1 MCGIIGYLG
10 NDSFITYVLS
20 GLKLLQN
27 RGYDS
32 VGISCVQT
40 GEIYT
45 EKYASS
51 HTCDSLEKLDSK
63 VSSIDQPWPYC
74 GIGHTRWAT
83 HGGKTDTNAHPHH
96 DNKNRLAIV
105 HNGIIENFDEIKA
118 RLFEKGYS
126 FLSQTDTEVIAVLI
140 GYYLDMNE
148 PIETA
153 IQSTLKELLGTW
165 ALVIIHKDY
174 PNKLWITRNGSPLL
188 LGFENEYVMVASEQI
203 AFNNYI
209 KKYIV
214 IENHDLIEISKEDRV
229 ITYNKNIH
237 RYEIKEKINT
247 PIELKPT
254 GHKHWLLKEIMEQH
268 EAVNRAINNGGR
280 IENNTCVK
288 LGGLDV
294 YKPRLLEIN
303 HLIILGCGTSYNA
316 GLWSLDIFKNLDI
329 FHTIVVYDGAEF
341 NIKDIPKIGNSGV
354 ILLSQSGETKDLH
367 RCIQIA
373 KDYDIITIG
382 VVNIADSLI
391 ARESDCGVYLNAGRE
406 VAVASTKSFTNQCT
420 VLTMI
425 AIWFSQNRGTCIEK
439 RKKLINDI
447 RKLPFQIH
455 DLCDKTENIKTIAR
469 DLRTKKSLFILGKGK
484 EEAIAK
490 EGSLKLKE
498 VAYVHA
504 EGYSS
509 SALKHGPFALI
520 EPGLPIILLDIED
533 ENREK
538 NKNTY
543 QEVMARNAHVIKIS
557 DNKGDCDLLIE
568 KNGTFGG
575 VLANI
580 YLQLLSYYLAI
591 ENDYN
596 PDFPRNLAKVVT
608 VE

>member
-10 NDSFITYVLS
+10 NDKFTTYVLS

-32 VGISCVQT
+32 VGISCIKN
-40 GEIYT
+40 GELYT
-45 EKYASS
+45 EKYASNQIS
-51 HTCDSLEKLDSK
+51 DSLEKLDNK
-63 VSSIDQPWPYC
+63 ISSLSNEWPEC

-83 HGGKTDTNAHPHH
+83 HGGKTDKNAHPHH
-96 DNKNRLAIV
+96 DNKNRIAIV
-105 HNGIIENFDEIKA
+105 HNGIIENFDEIKD
-118 RLFEKGYS
+118 RLLEKGY
-126 FLSQTDTEVIAVLI
+126 FFISQTDTEVIAVLI
-140 GYYLDMNE
+140 GFYLDSGE
-148 PIETA
+148 TIESA
-153 IQSTLKELLGTW
+153 IQSALKELSGTW

-188 LGFENEYVMVASEQI
+188 LGLEDEYVMVASEQI
-203 AFNNYI
+203 AFHNYI

-214 IENHDLIEISKEDRV
+214 IENHDLIEITKENRL
-229 ITYNKNIH
+229 IKYNKNIH
-237 RYEIKEKINT
+237 RYEVKEKINT
-247 PIELKPT
+247 HIELKPT
-254 GHKHWLLKEIMEQH
+254 GHTHWLLKEILEQSD
-268 EAVNRAINNGGR
+268 AVTRSINNGGR
-280 IENNTCVK
+280 IENNTCIK
-288 LGGLDV
+288 LGGLDAC
-294 YKPRLLEIN
+294 KSRLLEIN
-303 HLIILGCGTSYNA
+303 HLIILGCGTSYHA

-341 NIKDIPKIGNSGV
+341 NVKDIPKIGSCGV

-382 VVNIADSLI
+382 IVNTIDSLI

-406 VAVASTKSFTNQCT
+406 VAVASTKSFTNQCV

-439 RKKLINDI
+439 RKKIINDV
-447 RKLPFQIH
+447 RKLPFQIQ
-455 DLCDKTENIKTIAR
+455 DLCNNTDAVKTIAKILK
-469 DLRTKKSLFILGKGK
+469 DKKSMFILGKGK

-490 EGSLKLKE
+490 EGALKLKE
-498 VAYVHA
+498 VAYIHA

-520 EPGLPIILLDIED
+520 EQGTPIILLDIED

-538 NKNTY
+538 NKNVY
-543 QEVMARNAHVIKIS
+543 QEISARGAFVIKIS
-557 DNKGDCDLLIE
+557 DNKKDCTLSIDR
-568 KNGTFGG
+568 NTTFGG

-580 YLQLLSYYLAI
+580 YSQLLSYFVAI
-591 ENDYN
+591 ENEYN

>member
-1 MCGIIGYLG
+1 
-10 NDSFITYVLS
+10 
-20 GLKLLQN
+20 
-27 RGYDS
+27 
-32 VGISCVQT
+32 
-40 GEIYT
+40 
-45 EKYASS
+45 
-51 HTCDSLEKLDSK
+51 
-63 VSSIDQPWPYC
+63 
-74 GIGHTRWAT
+74 
-83 HGGKTDTNAHPHH
+83 
-96 DNKNRLAIV
+96 
-105 HNGIIENFDEIKA
+105 
-118 RLFEKGYS
+118 
-126 FLSQTDTEVIAVLI
+126 
-140 GYYLDMNE
+140 
-148 PIETA
+148 
-153 IQSTLKELLGTW
+153 
-165 ALVIIHKDY
+165 
-174 PNKLWITRNGSPLL
+174 
-188 LGFENEYVMVASEQI
+188 
-203 AFNNYI
+203 
-209 KKYIV
+209 
-214 IENHDLIEISKEDRV
+214 
-229 ITYNKNIH
+229 
-237 RYEIKEKINT
+237 
-247 PIELKPT
+247 
-254 GHKHWLLKEIMEQH
+254 
-268 EAVNRAINNGGR
+268 
-280 IENNTCVK
+280 
-288 LGGLDV
+288 
-294 YKPRLLEIN
+294 
-303 HLIILGCGTSYNA
+303 
-316 GLWSLDIFKNLDI
+316 LDI

-447 RKLPFQIH
+447 RKLPFQIQ

-469 DLRTKKSLFILGKGK
+469 ELRTKKSLFILGKGK

-543 QEVMARNAHVIKIS
+543 QEVMARNARVIKIS
-557 DNKGDCDLLIE
+557 DNKTDCDLIIE

>member
-10 NDSFITYVLS
+10 NDAFITYVLS

-32 VGISCVQT
+32 VGISCVKN

-51 HTCDSLEKLDSK
+51 HTCDSLEKLDNK
-63 VSSIDQPWPYC
+63 VSSIEQPWPYC

-96 DNKNRLAIV
+96 DNKNRIALV
-105 HNGIIENFDEIKA
+105 HNGIIENYDEIKA
-118 RLFEKGYS
+118 RLFEKGYT
-126 FLSQTDTEVIAVLI
+126 FQSQTDTEVIAVLI

-254 GHKHWLLKEIMEQH
+254 GYKHWLLKEILEQPD
-268 EAVNRAINNGGR
+268 AVNRAINNGGR

-288 LGGLDV
+288 LGGLDA
-294 YKPRLLEIN
+294 YKPRLLEI
-303 HLIILGCGTSYNA
+303 II
-316 GLWSLDIFKNLDI
+316 
-329 FHTIVVYDGAEF
+329 
-341 NIKDIPKIGNSGV
+341 
-354 ILLSQSGETKDLH
+354 
-367 RCIQIA
+367 
-373 KDYDIITIG
+373 
-382 VVNIADSLI
+382 
-391 ARESDCGVYLNAGRE
+391 
-406 VAVASTKSFTNQCT
+406 
-420 VLTMI
+420 
-425 AIWFSQNRGTCIEK
+425 
-439 RKKLINDI
+439 
-447 RKLPFQIH
+447 
-455 DLCDKTENIKTIAR
+455 
-469 DLRTKKSLFILGKGK
+469 
-484 EEAIAK
+484 
-490 EGSLKLKE
+490 
-498 VAYVHA
+498 
-504 EGYSS
+504 
-509 SALKHGPFALI
+509 
-520 EPGLPIILLDIED
+520 
-533 ENREK
+533 
-538 NKNTY
+538 
-543 QEVMARNAHVIKIS
+543 
-557 DNKGDCDLLIE
+557 
-568 KNGTFGG
+568 
-575 VLANI
+575 
-580 YLQLLSYYLAI
+580 
-591 ENDYN
+591 
-596 PDFPRNLAKVVT
+596 
-608 VE
+608 